1 MKNMQ
6 KIKIAING
14 FGRIG
19 RLAFRNLIEDEQL
32 EIVAINDLSAPEMLA
47 HLLKYDSVQ
56 GAFPGEVALRAQ
68 ALQVNGK
75 SIHCFSERNPAD
87 LPWKVLEVDLVLECT
102 GQFLT
107 REKAQAHIKAGAKRV
122 LLSAPAKSAGVPT
135 IVCGVNDHLI
145 ESDDWLFSNASC
157 TTNCLAPLMKVL
169 DEHWDFQSAFMT
181 TIHAYTAN
189 QNILD
194 GPHKDMR
201 RARAAALNIIPTST
215 GAAKALALVLPQME
229 GKVEASAIRVPVP
242 TGSMV
247 ELTATFGQ
255 KMDKTTINQA
265 FKAAAENELK
275 GILEYTEAPIVS
287 SDVVSSPYSSIYDA
301 DLTSVVGNQLKITA
315 WYDNE
320 SGYAKRLAELAK
332 ELGLVLAQHTV

>member
-1 MKNMQ
+1 MR

-19 RLAFRNLIEDEQL
+19 RLAFRNLIEDEGV
-32 EIVAINDLSAPEMLA
+32 EVVAINDLTDPDMLA

-56 GAFPGEVALRAQ
+56 GAFQGDVQLRSQ

-75 SIHCFSERNPAD
+75 SIHCFAERNPAD

-107 REKAQAHIKAGAKRV
+107 REKAHAHIKAGAKRV
-122 LLSAPAKSAGVPT
+122 LLSAPAKSSGVPT
-135 IVCGVNDHLI
+135 IVRGVNDHLI

-157 TTNCLAPLMKVL
+157 TTNCLAPIMKVL
-169 DEHWDFQSAFMT
+169 DEHYDFQSAFMT

-194 GPHKDMR
+194 GPHKDKR

-215 GAAKALALVLPQME
+215 GAAKALALVLPQLA
-229 GKVEASAIRVPVP
+229 GKLEAAAIRVPVP
-242 TGSMV
+242 TGSMI

-255 KMDKTTINQA
+255 KMDKNELNRKMKEA
-265 FKAAAENELK
+265 SENELK
-275 GILEYTEAPIVS
+275 GILEYTEAPLVS
-287 SDVVSSPYSSIYDA
+287 SDIVSSPYSSIYDA
-301 DLTSVVGNQLKITA
+301 ELTAVVGNQVKITA

-320 SGYAKRLAELAK
+320 SGYAKRLAELSK
-332 ELGLVLAQHTV
+332 ELALVLSQHAV

>member
-1 MKNMQ
+1 MR
-6 KIKIAING
+6 KIRIAING

-19 RLAFRNLIEDEQL
+19 RLAFRNLIEDQQIEV
-32 EIVAINDLSAPEMLA
+32 VAINDLSDPEMLA

-56 GAFPGEVALRAQ
+56 GAFPGEVVLRSQ

-75 SIHCFSERNPAD
+75 SIYCFSERNPAD

-107 REKAQAHIKAGAKRV
+107 REKAETHIKAGAKRV

-135 IVCGVNDHLI
+135 IVRGVNDHLI
-145 ESDDWLFSNASC
+145 ENDDWLFSNASC

-242 TGSMV
+242 TGSMI
-247 ELTATFGQ
+247 ELTATFAQ
-255 KMDKTTINQA
+255 KMDKIAINKA
-265 FKAAAENELK
+265 FKEAAENELK
-275 GILEYTEAPIVS
+275 GILEYTEEPIVS
-287 SDVVSSPYSSIYDA
+287 SDIVSSPYSSIYDA
-301 DLTSVVGNQLKITA
+301 DLTSVVGNQVKITA

-320 SGYAKRLAELAK
+320 SGYAKRLSELSKELA
-332 ELGLVLAQHTV
+332 LVLSQHTV